1 MYFLSTDERLKRT
14 ESLQF
19 VRLACLKPEM
29 GYTLCFSVCTLDYC
43 FYLLFFFFSLNKIH
57 LSTFSA
63 LDKLS
68 LRSWAVDQELWTLNL
83 KLRLIY

>member
-1 MYFLSTDERLKRT
+1 MNVQTGLKVC
-14 ESLQF
+14 SL
-19 VRLACLKPEM
+19 
-29 GYTLCFSVCTLDYC
+29 LDWLISSQKWC
-43 FYLLFFFFSLNKIH
+43 IPFASAFALWITAFIFCSFFFSLNKIH